1 MYIMRHI
8 FKNKRRYLAVIVF
21 IISIALLIITI
32 PNIQNKKTEL
42 SIYDKADQMIIIGIK
57 GSEISEKQDKNNSD
71 IVQIL
76 NNMNV
81 GGIILFDYDTGTKTF
96 NRNIKSTN
104 QLDTFIEEIKQL
116 AKTPLFIALDEE
128 GGQVSRLKKLED
140 YNKTASEKNISKLN
154 PQKIEE
160 IFKWRAE
167 QISAYGFNMNF
178 APTVDLCYQ
187 DSVIDKQERCFS
199 NNPTNVSALALSF
212 SKYMKLKNVAPVFK
226 HYPGLGTGKFDTHTG
241 AVDITTSHTDAD
253 YQPYRDIC
261 DHEQYP
267 IIMVSHSIMKTIDK
281 LPASLSKKHIEKL
294 KSLGCKNALI
304 ISDDMDMKSITNTFK
319 LKDVLEKSINAGDD
333 LLIFSNNMGKYDK
346 EKYIKIQTTLHEL
359 IDSGSIPTER
369 INEVYEK
376 IMNYKKQYSVVK

>member
-1 MYIMRHI
+1 MHVLRHI
-8 FKNKRRYLAVIVF
+8 YRNKRRYVAVIVF
-21 IISIALLIITI
+21 IISIILIIITI
-32 PNIQNKKTEL
+32 PKFQRKHSEI
-42 SIYDKADQMIIIGIK
+42 SIYDKADQMIILGIK

-81 GGIILFDYDTGTKTF
+81 GGIILFDYDTGTKSF

-104 QLDTFIEEIKQL
+104 QLGTFIDEIKQL

-128 GGQVSRLKKLED
+128 GGQVSRLKRLQD
-140 YNKTASEKNISKLN
+140 YNKTASEKDISKLK

-167 QISAYGFNMNF
+167 QISTYGFNMNF
-178 APTVDLCYQ
+178 APTVDLCYP
-187 DSVIDKQERCFS
+187 DRVIDKQERCFS
-199 NNPTNVSALALSF
+199 SNPTNVSALALSF
-212 SKYMKLKNVAPVFK
+212 SKYMKINNVAPVYK

-241 AVDITTSHTDAD
+241 AVDITATHTDAD

-261 DHEQYP
+261 THEQYP
-267 IIMVSHSIMKTIDK
+267 IIMVSHSTMTTIDK

-304 ISDDMDMKSITNTFK
+304 ISDDMDMKSITNTYK
-319 LKDVLEKSINAGDD
+319 LKDVLEKSINAGNDM
-333 LLIFSNNMGKYDK
+333 LIFSNNMGKYDK
-346 EKYIKIQTTLHEL
+346 DKYTKIQTALHEL
-359 IDSGSIPTER
+359 IDSGAITREH
-369 INEVYEK
+369 INEAYEK
-376 IMNYKKQYSVVK
+376 ITDYKNQYGVIK